1 MKKEYEKPI
10 IEITLFDYLDK
21 VETTSELNVPFNDLM

>member
-10 IEITLFDYLDK
+10 IEIINFDCLEK

>member
-10 IEITLFDYLDK
+10 IEITHFDCLDK